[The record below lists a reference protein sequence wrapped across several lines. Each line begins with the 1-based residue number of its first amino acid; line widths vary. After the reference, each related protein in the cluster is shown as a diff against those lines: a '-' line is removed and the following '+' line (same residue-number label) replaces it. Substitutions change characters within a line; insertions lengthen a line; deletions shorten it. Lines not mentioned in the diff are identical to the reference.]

1 MLFCKTHKI
10 LHLYL
15 LITHKLVMMSQK
27 QNNTYSVCK
36 IIAVDVICSLSL
48 MSDVWDASSSVP
60 LVIPAFLKPFLKD
73 ETFTAFQACTTQL
86 QTLAWVALLIFPV
99 SVKVWI
105 PSDIHFSHSSW
116 TWFLKEWF
124 TEMSNGC
131 NFFVRP
137 LGITAVVVLC
147 SVL

>member
-48 MSDVWDASSSVP
+48 MSDV
-60 LVIPAFLKPFLKD
+60 
-73 ETFTAFQACTTQL
+73 
-86 QTLAWVALLIFPV
+86 
-99 SVKVWI
+99 
-105 PSDIHFSHSSW
+105 
-116 TWFLKEWF
+116 
-124 TEMSNGC
+124 
-131 NFFVRP
+131 
-137 LGITAVVVLC
+137 
-147 SVL
+147 